1 MEAAETAYRDVAN
14 IWFGE
19 IEAAKLLAITF
30 AVFSIPYL
38 FYAKRPQGLAFQSRN
53 DS

>member
-1 MEAAETAYRDVAN
+1 MEAAETAYQDVAH
-14 IWFGE
+14 ICFE
-19 IEAAKLLAITF
+19 TQMTLAD
-30 AVFSIPYL
+30 FSITYL